1 MKLFRYYKSI
11 LIIILILILS
21 LLPADSTQKIS
32 IDIPHFDK
40 LIHFIMYFFLAAVLL
55 IDIKNNIKKPTRVLI
70 ASVLLSIFVF
80 SGIVEV
86 IQEFF
91 ILGRFGSL
99 FDLTA
104 NFIGLITATILFFKT
119 SIFSKF
125 VQYS

>member
-1 MKLFRYYKSI
+1 MILFRYYKSI
-11 LIIILILILS
+11 LIIILILLLS
-21 LLPADSTQKIS
+21 LLPSSSTQKVS

-70 ASVLLSIFVF
+70 VSVLLSVIIF
-80 SGIVEV
+80 SGIVEL

-99 FDLTA
+99 LDLTA
-104 NFIGLITATILFFKT
+104 NFIGLIIATIFFFKT
-119 SIFSKF
+119 SIFLKF
-125 VQYS
+125 VRYS

>member
-11 LIIILILILS
+11 IICIFILILS
-21 LLPADSTQKIS
+21 LLPASSTQKIS
-32 IDIPHFDK
+32 IEIPHFDK
-40 LIHFIMYFFLAAVLL
+40 LIHLIMYFFLTATLL

-70 ASVLLSIFVF
+70 VSVLLSIIIF
-80 SGIVEV
+80 SGIVEF

-99 FDLTA
+99 LDLIA
-104 NFIGLITATILFFKT
+104 NFFGLITATILFFKT

>member
-1 MKLFRYYKSI
+1 MILFRYYKSI
-11 LIIILILILS
+11 LICFLILILS
-21 LLPADSTQKIS
+21 LLPAGSTQNIS
-32 IDIPHFDK
+32 INIPHFDK
-40 LIHFIMYFFLAAVLL
+40 LVHFIMYILLSAGLL

-70 ASVLLSIFVF
+70 VSVLLSVIFF
-80 SGIVEV
+80 SGIVEL

-99 FDLTA
+99 LDLSA
-104 NFIGLITATILFFKT
+104 NFLGLTTAAILFFKT

>member
-1 MKLFRYYKSI
+1 MKLLRYYKSFFI
-11 LIIILILILS
+11 CILILILS
-21 LLPADSTQKIS
+21 LLPAGSTQKIS

-40 LIHFIMYFFLAAVLL
+40 LIHFIMYFFLTATLL

-70 ASVLLSIFVF
+70 VSVLLSIIIF
-80 SGIVEV
+80 SGIVEL

-99 FDLTA
+99 LDLLA
-104 NFIGLITATILFFKT
+104 NFLGLTTAAILFFKT